1 MKYSS
6 GFLKSSIKEMENQTV
21 EHLLDYN
28 VSLYPH
34 QLTSIRRMELLEKEQ
49 EITKASPK
57 TDFENIKFK
66 VKLGMLSDIPG
77 YGKTLSMIGL
87 IVRNKMEWDIHQPYD
102 QIELSDVYTDE
113 ITDQRISRFGRL
125 DCNLILVPPSVLQQW
140 QFELSKTKLRVK
152 TITKRSHCTELD
164 MKQTDVVLV
173 IPSMYNSLVG
183 SKDNYAWKRFILDD
197 PNNIKVKKMRK
208 ITAGFY
214 WMITSSPSD
223 IRRFYGWPG
232 SGFMNKLLQ
241 DTSPLSFIYD
251 KLIIENDP
259 DFVRSSFCMPPT
271 IFISHTCYI
280 PALYTIGD
288 FASENITRMIEI
300 GDIAG
305 AIKAMGGK
313 TTDNLVDILVE
324 GKKSEVKN
332 LEIRIERQKSR
343 GDTSRIKYATD
354 RIQQLQDEME
364 TLKKRYKDR
373 LSEPCGICL
382 EQLNTAVLEPNC
394 QNLFCGKCLFR
405 WLSVNRTCPTCRI
418 EVDSSTLACLS
429 TDSSETETP
438 TRRGIKPKNDTIVD
452 IINSRKDGK
461 FIIFSDGDWAFTQL
475 EIFLDVNGISHIQP
489 KGSATTIGR
498 SLDQFRQGAIKV
510 LLLDSQY
517 NGTGMNLQEATD
529 IILYHEMNEV
539 INAVVI
545 GRANRIGRT
554 QSLIVHQLVI

>member
-1 MKYSS
+1 
-6 GFLKSSIKEMENQTV
+6 
-21 EHLLDYN
+21 
-28 VSLYPH
+28 
-34 QLTSIRRMELLEKEQ
+34 MELLEKEQ
-49 EITKASPK
+49 EITKESPK
-57 TDFENIKFK
+57 TDFENIKYK

-87 IVRNKMEWDIHQPYD
+87 IVRNKMEWDIYQPYEK
-102 QIELSDVYTDE
+102 IEMQSICAGE
-113 ITDQRISRFGRL
+113 ITARRTSRFGRL
-125 DCNLILVPPSVLQQW
+125 DCTLILVPPTVLQQW

-173 IPSMYNSLVG
+173 IPSMYNSLVE

-232 SGFMNKLLQ
+232 SGFMNKLFL
-241 DTSPLSFIYD
+241 DTPALSFIYD

-271 IFISHTCYI
+271 IFISHPCFI
-280 PALYTIGD
+280 PVLNTIGD
-288 FASENITRMIEI
+288 FASENITRMIEA

-305 AIKAMGGK
+305 AIKSLGGK
-313 TTDNLVDILVE
+313 ITDNLVDVLVE
-324 GKKSEVKN
+324 GKQG
-332 LEIRIERQKSR
+332 EI
-343 GDTSRIKYATD
+343 
-354 RIQQLQDEME
+354 E

-373 LSEPCGICL
+373 PSEPCGICL
-382 EQLNTAVLEPNC
+382 EQIDTTVLEPNC

-405 WLSVNRTCPTCRI
+405 WLKLNRTCPTCRT
-418 EVDSSTLACLS
+418 EVDSSTLVCLS

-438 TRRGIKPKNDTIVD
+438 TRRSIKSKNDTIVD
-452 IINSRKDGK
+452 IINSKPDGK
-461 FIIFSDGDWAFTQL
+461 FIIFSDGDWSFTQL
-475 EIFLDVNGISHIQP
+475 ENFLIVNGISHIQP

-517 NGTGMNLQEATD
+517 NGAGMNLQEATD
-529 IILYHEMNEV
+529 IIFYHEMNEV
-539 INAVVI
+539 LNAVVI